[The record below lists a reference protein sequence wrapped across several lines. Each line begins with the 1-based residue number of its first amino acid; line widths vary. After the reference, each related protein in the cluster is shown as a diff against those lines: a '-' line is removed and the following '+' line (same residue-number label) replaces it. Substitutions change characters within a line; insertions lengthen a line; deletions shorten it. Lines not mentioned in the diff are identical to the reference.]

1 MTKAAWQRS
10 HGRKLPGK
18 EPLSCAIYRKRMA
31 NLCRTL
37 EPPHNKHFQNAL
49 KIVVHRNWRTT
60 NITEK
65 IKKTP
70 VGSQLLR
77 PPPAPPLPPI
87 REGGRC
93 QREREESRER
103 SDRGERLPRAEGSR
117 LSEPATP
124 PLGADHRSR
133 HPLGPAA
140 PPLGA
145 GRATLGG
152 RPRHPWLDPA
162 LAGSAAVPL
171 QLGESADQV
180 DLGEGWQ
187 EVVAAAARRS
197 SSRAWGSRSTG
208 RCPPAPGGTGGQLG
222 PPSSDRRGDG
232 EDKDRLLP
240 LCRGAGG
247 ASTWCRQR
255 SRCRPPMPARG
266 PPPPSGGRGPP
277 SPPPRGRGHMDLGG
291 GGAGGW
297 QR

>member
-1 MTKAAWQRS
+1 M
-10 HGRKLPGK
+10 P
-18 EPLSCAIYRKRMA
+18 E
-31 NLCRTL
+31 
-37 EPPHNKHFQNAL
+37 
-49 KIVVHRNWRTT
+49 
-60 NITEK
+60 
-65 IKKTP
+65 
-70 VGSQLLR
+70 
-77 PPPAPPLPPI
+77 
-87 REGGRC
+87 
-93 QREREESRER
+93 REREESRER

-291 GGAGGW
+291 GGAGG
-297 QR
+297 